1 MKEIPLT
8 RGKVALVD
16 DEDFERVAVHK
27 WCYMTAGYAAR
38 SVHVSGK
45 TKKLIYLHR
54 FLLQMPDGKRV
65 DHKDGNKLNNCRSNL
80 RLCTQQENMRNTKH
94 YASNTSGHK
103 GVSFDKTT
111 GTWKAYISIDG
122 KLIHLGRFPT
132 AESAAE
138 YRNAVAERTFG
149 EFNRKPGA

>member
-16 DEDFERVAVHK
+16 DEDFERVSAYK

-38 SVHVSGK
+38 GRDWGMV
-45 TKKLIYLHR
+45 YLHR
-54 FLLQMPDGKRV
+54 FILNAPKGKHV
-65 DHKDGNKLNNCRSNL
+65 DHVNGDKLDNRRSNL
-80 RLCTQQENMRNTKH
+80 RTCTHLQNRQNSKH

-103 GVSFDKTT
+103 GVAFDKTT
-111 GTWKAYISIDG
+111 GNWKAYINIDG
-122 KLIHLGRFPT
+122 KTVHLGRFPT

-138 YRNAVAERTFG
+138 YRNAVAEKVFG
-149 EFNRKPGA
+149 EFNRKPPGA